1 MFNQTSTYKMDSD
14 YPYFYEA
21 WSNMYWQP
29 NDTFDDKHDF
39 YATKLKFATTLISNC
54 LGPVIKRME
63 YINEMKK
70 YVQVDVYGKCGQ
82 TCPTKNPSKDDG
94 CKDIV
99 ARDYKFYLAFENSI
113 CKDYVTEKFFYIL
126 RHPIIPVVWGD
137 GNYEDFVSFKHLNLN
152 KH

>member
-1 MFNQTSTYKMDSD
+1 MGSN

-39 YATKLKFATTLISNC
+39 YADKLKFAVAVMSQCNRPSQR
-54 LGPVIKRME
+54 GEYIKRMKE
-63 YINEMKK
+63 
-70 YVQVDVYGKCGQ
+70 YVQVDIYGKCGKPCKASQ
-82 TCPTKNPSKDDG
+82 HSKYDE
-94 CKDIV
+94 CKEKIG
-99 ARDYKFYLAFENSI
+99 RDYKFFLAFENSI

-137 GNYEDFVSFKHLNLN
+137 GNYEDFVGFKHLNVN
-152 KH
+152 KL